1 MQITET
7 VSEGLKREYRVVVP
21 VADLALQ
28 VGERLNELKNRVR
41 LNGFRPGKVPVDHL
55 KRLYGRAVMAEAIEA
70 AVQSANTQIVTDRG
84 FKLASEP
91 KVTMPTE
98 EQQVEAMIAGKADLS
113 YTVELEVVP
122 AISLADFKDIKLEKM
137 VADVSDKEVE
147 EAIERI
153 SQENRPFIP
162 KGDGTKAEVGDR
174 LTINFTGKIDGTPF
188 EGGTGEDIAV
198 LIGSGSFIPG
208 FEEQVIGMAPG
219 DTRTVTAAFPVNYT
233 NQHLAGKEAEFA
245 VEAKALDTPGEASVD
260 DEFAKT
266 LGMESL
272 DKLKEA
278 VRERL
283 KREHETVSRQRM
295 KRALLDELDKRH
307 KFDPPPSMV
316 EEEFDNVWKT
326 VQEDLQSRQRTFED
340 EGTTEEAAR
349 KEYREI
355 AERRVR
361 LGLVIAE
368 IGEKNNITVTD
379 EELTRTVVERSRQF
393 PGQEQTVFDFYRNNP
408 NAVASLRAPIF
419 EDKVVDFLFE
429 LANVTEK
436 SVPSEE
442 LMRLDDEDEE
452 APPAAG

>member
-7 VSEGLKREYRVVVP
+7 ASEGLKREYRVVVP
-21 VADLALQ
+21 VADLEAQ

-55 KRLYGRAVMAEAIEA
+55 RRLYGRAVMAEAIEA
-70 AVQSANTQIVTDRG
+70 AVQAANTQIISDRG

-98 EQQVEAMIAGKADLS
+98 QQQVEEMIAGKADLS

-122 AISLADFKDIKLEKM
+122 TIGLADFKDIKLEKM
-137 VADVSDKEVE
+137 VADVTDKEVDD
-147 EAIERI
+147 AVERLA
-153 SQENRPFIP
+153 QENRPFVA
-162 KGDGTKAEVGDR
+162 KGEGTKAEVGDR
-174 LTINFTGKIDGTPF
+174 LTINFTGKIDNKPF

-198 LIGSGSFIPG
+198 LIGSGTFIPG

-219 DTRTVTAAFPVNYT
+219 ETRTVTASFPVNYAS
-233 NQHLAGKEAEFA
+233 QHLAGKEAVFE
-245 VEAKALDTPGEASVD
+245 VEAKGLDTPTEPKVD
-260 DEFAKT
+260 DDFAKS

-272 DKLKEA
+272 EKLKDA
-278 VRERL
+278 IRGRL
-283 KREHETVSRQRM
+283 KQDHDAVSRQRM

-326 VQEDLQSRQRTFED
+326 VQEDLQTRQRTFED
-340 EGTTEEAAR
+340 EGTTEEDAR
-349 KEYREI
+349 KEYRDI

-379 EELTRTVVERSRQF
+379 EELTRAVVERSRQF

-429 LANVTEK
+429 LASVSEK
-436 SVPSEE
+436 KVPSEE
-442 LMRLDDEDEE
+442 LLRFDDEEE
-452 APPAAG
+452 AAPAAAD